1 MGGGSGG
8 HVTPVVAV
16 LSEIKKIDKDVK
28 IRFWCDKK
36 FYNQAKNVMKSFD
49 PDLEVSR
56 ISSGKFR
63 RYHGIPWYSQARHLD
78 VLWANFSDLFRTGWG
93 FLESVAKLLLWRP
106 DVVFTKGGFV
116 CLPVGLAAR
125 ALNIP
130 LVIHDSDAHPG
141 LTNRILSRFATKV
154 ATGAPLKYY
163 PYDKTKAKYVGVPI
177 ADTFKRYSSLEKDSF
192 KEELGFKKER
202 KLILVTGGGLGAKR
216 MNDAVSAIYKE
227 LVKKSDLILI
237 AGRDQ
242 YEKLRK
248 KMGKDT
254 EHFKLY
260 PFVAKDMWKMLAAS
274 DVVVTRAG
282 ATTLL
287 ELAALAKATLII
299 PNGLLT
305 GGHQLK
311 NTNVYKEAGAVY
323 VLGDFEISEKPEVLL
338 HTLIEMIDDE
348 KLLED
353 LGNKFHKFSKPNAS
367 YDMAKLILSVV
378 KK

>member
-1 MGGGSGG
+1 MKILAVGGGSGG

-141 LTNRILSRFATKV
+141 LTNRILSRFATKI

-227 LVKKSDLILI
+227 
-237 AGRDQ
+237 
-242 YEKLRK
+242 
-248 KMGKDT
+248 
-254 EHFKLY
+254 
-260 PFVAKDMWKMLAAS
+260 
-274 DVVVTRAG
+274 
-282 ATTLL
+282 
-287 ELAALAKATLII
+287 
-299 PNGLLT
+299 
-305 GGHQLK
+305 
-311 NTNVYKEAGAVY
+311 AGAVY